1 MFLEL
6 RTSLVDENTSNIM
19 TSSYAHIE
27 SMTVIL
33 GRMQEHKGGVRK
45 KLSTGVKLV
54 FALDSI

>member
-6 RTSLVDENTSNIM
+6 RTSLLNENTSNIM
-19 TSSYAHIE
+19 TSFYAHSE

-33 GRMQEHKGGVRK
+33 DRKQEHKGGVRK
-45 KLSTGVKLV
+45 KPSTDVKLV

>member
-6 RTSLVDENTSNIM
+6 RSSLLDENTSNIM

-33 GRMQEHKGGVRK
+33 DRKQEHKGGVRK
-45 KLSTGVKLV
+45 KLSTDVNLV